1 MRKDKNLPSL
11 STAALDGDPG
21 FVQALKERGAV
32 LVPERLRRYAPVIAL
47 LAGVFILAA
56 IWKLISRSGNFPR
69 RESEFLSVETLDRR
83 LERAAQRLKADPDDI
98 KAMVE
103 SGVLLF
109 QKGKDFYPDA
119 INDLD
124 DAWEH
129 GALDARIFYYMG
141 VMYQEEGLYRDAT
154 KQYMMFLRNRPNDEE
169 VRLLAAKLLYQ
180 SGQFEDAAAQ
190 YRELQK
196 RRSQDTVVRE
206 NLALSLQALKRYDEA
221 KSQLQALEALGPAE
235 ERRAHF
241 YLGQI
246 ASEQGD
252 FREAMRQYLAV
263 MPLEG
268 RPDIGIPP
276 LTVYI
281 AAAENYDK
289 LNASAMARDT
299 WENVVRLDPKN
310 THAKSRLRAL
320 NIRLNKN
327 KKRSGRSRKR

>member
-1 MRKDKNLPSL
+1 MRKQKNLPDS
-11 STAALDGDPG
+11 SVTAVNNDPG
-21 FVQALKERGAV
+21 VIQALKEGGVV
-32 LVPERLRRYAPVIAL
+32 LLPEGLRRYAPVIAL
-47 LAGVFILAA
+47 VVGVIILAA
-56 IWKLISRSGNFPR
+56 LWRLAFRSGNFPR
-69 RESEFLSVETLDRR
+69 RESEFLSAETVDRR
-83 LERAAQRLKADPDDI
+83 LEKAAQRLKADPDDI
-98 KAMVE
+98 GSMVE

-119 INDLD
+119 INDFD

-141 VMYQEEGLYRDAT
+141 VMYQEEGLYRDAI

-196 RRSQDTVVRE
+196 RRSQDSVVKE
-206 NLALSLQALKRYDEA
+206 NLALSLTALKRYDEA
-221 KSQLQALEALGPAE
+221 KSQLQALETLGPAE

-252 FREAMRQYLAV
+252 YREAMRQYLAV

-276 LTVYI
+276 LTIYTV
-281 AAAENYDK
+281 AAENYDK
-289 LNASAMARDT
+289 LNAFATARDC
-299 WENVVRLDPKN
+299 WENVARLDPKN

-327 KKRSGRSRKR
+327 KRRSGRSRKK